1 LLTVAQFQFSFESN
15 FVVEIKKLS
24 SEETAPQ
31 SLSELLETEKA
42 LDTEI
47 ELLESRGYRVEDLDI
62 YIEKLHV
69 YNDLKD
75 LCQMLLGQLAVLQE
89 VTTRDLYKS
98 FDLIFDC
105 DYCPRGVDIEISFN
119 YPIDIKLQL
128 IDSRP
133 TVAFGERN
141 GVNVGYIVTEV
152 NGRPVASGGRV
163 ESAPGMFFNLFDYL
177 SDPNNFPLMMKFS
190 KPSLTANE
198 KIILSSMFHSFHAI
212 GAQLSP
218 CLGSGGICQLITDT
232 FRLQCFQSYTGLK
245 FLAICDL
252 CTGDLEPLLHR
263 LYELYS
269 DYALKNPFYSLDM
282 PIRCELFD
290 QASIANF
297 SYLTRLSSQCGY
309 LVLNDDG
316 AILASFG
323 DLLYDEVTANTIYKM
338 MTTPQSGTL
347 FRKLPWKMSS
357 IYVLSCKIFIH
368 FLLDVMNSVRQT
380 GERRNFRL
388 FYCWLI
394 LLILYLLSDIVTVF
408 YCNVSQSIFYDSCLL
423 EKESSMN
430 FTNNMKNIILPE
442 PCQASMH
449 EFVVFVPVR
458 VWDVDV
464 RDAIRRT
471 WMQNLNTDIRFK
483 MFFVLALPVIDSIHA
498 EAKLH
503 NDVLLIDV
511 VDSYFNISHKV
522 HQALQWIDQ
531 NCPKVK
537 YIIRV
542 DPDVVLFKDRL
553 MVYLEERWSPLIR
566 TVVGYCRRLNCV
578 VRMST
583 SKWCMPRHYFSPNIY
598 PPFCA
603 GYTYILT
610 ADLLKPI
617 LSHWPSSYFHLDDVL
632 VTGLLAGKVTNM
644 RMISEE
650 FLFDSEKPFDDF
662 PCHRRGPIVA
672 ASYPDVEQLIFRWFA
687 YQNRC
692 AHKPNTFSL
701 SIF

>member
-1 LLTVAQFQFSFESN
+1 MAIF
-15 FVVEIKKLS
+15 
-24 SEETAPQ
+24 
-31 SLSELLETEKA
+31 
-42 LDTEI
+42 
-47 ELLESRGYRVEDLDI
+47 
-62 YIEKLHV
+62 YIFII
-69 YNDLKD
+69 NRA
-75 LCQMLLGQLAVLQE
+75 G
-89 VTTRDLYKS
+89 S
-98 FDLIFDC
+98 LIFDC

-152 NGRPVASGGRV
+152 NGRPVRTGGRV
-163 ESAPGMFFNLFDYL
+163 ESAPGIFFNLFDYL

-190 KPSLTANE
+190 KPGLTANE

-232 FRLQCFQSYTGLK
+232 FRLQCFQSHTGLK

-252 CTGDLEPLLHR
+252 CTGDLQPLLHR

-297 SYLTRLSSQCGY
+297 SYLTRLPSQCGY

-316 AILASFG
+316 AILAS
-323 DLLYDEVTANTIYKM
+323 
-338 MTTPQSGTL
+338 
-347 FRKLPWKMSS
+347 
-357 IYVLSCKIFIH
+357 IF
-368 FLLDVMNSVRQT
+368 S
-380 GERRNFRL
+380 
-388 FYCWLI
+388 
-394 LLILYLLSDIVTVF
+394 
-408 YCNVSQSIFYDSCLL
+408 DSCLL
-423 EKESSMN
+423 EKESAMN

-442 PCQASMH
+442 PCQADVH
-449 EFVVFVPVR
+449 EFVLFVPVR
-458 VWDVDV
+458 VWNVDV

-471 WMQNLNTDIRFK
+471 WMQNLNKDIRFK
-483 MFFVLALPVIDSIHA
+483 IFFVLALPVIDSIHA

-537 YIIRV
+537 YVIRV

-553 MVYLEERWSPLIR
+553 MVYLEERWNPLIR
-566 TVVGYCRRLNCV
+566 TIVGYCRRLNCV

-583 SKWCMPRHYFSPNIY
+583 SKWCMPRHYFAPNIY

-632 VTGLLAGKVTNM
+632 VTGLLASKVTNM

-672 ASYPDVEQLIFRWFA
+672 ASYPDVEQFIFRWFA

>member
-1 LLTVAQFQFSFESN
+1 MQ
-15 FVVEIKKLS
+15 
-24 SEETAPQ
+24 
-31 SLSELLETEKA
+31 
-42 LDTEI
+42 
-47 ELLESRGYRVEDLDI
+47 
-62 YIEKLHV
+62 
-69 YNDLKD
+69 
-75 LCQMLLGQLAVLQE
+75 
-89 VTTRDLYKS
+89 
-98 FDLIFDC
+98 
-105 DYCPRGVDIEISFN
+105 
-119 YPIDIKLQL
+119 
-128 IDSRP
+128 
-133 TVAFGERN
+133 
-141 GVNVGYIVTEV
+141 
-152 NGRPVASGGRV
+152 
-163 ESAPGMFFNLFDYL
+163 
-177 SDPNNFPLMMKFS
+177 
-190 KPSLTANE
+190 
-198 KIILSSMFHSFHAI
+198 
-212 GAQLSP
+212 
-218 CLGSGGICQLITDT
+218 
-232 FRLQCFQSYTGLK
+232 
-245 FLAICDL
+245 
-252 CTGDLEPLLHR
+252 
-263 LYELYS
+263 
-269 DYALKNPFYSLDM
+269 
-282 PIRCELFD
+282 
-290 QASIANF
+290 SIANF
-297 SYLTRLSSQCGY
+297 SYLTRLPSQCGY

-338 MTTPQSGTL
+338 MITPQSGTL
-347 FRKLPWKMSS
+347 FRKLPWKMSIYFES
-357 IYVLSCKIFIH
+357 YYYSVVISSRKIFIVKFRNEPAAMRIYVLSCKIFIH
-368 FLLDVMNSVRQT
+368 ILLDVMNSVRQT

-394 LLILYLLSDIVTVF
+394 LFILYLLSDIVTVF
-408 YCNVSQSIFYDSCLL
+408 YCNVSQSIFSDSCLL
-423 EKESSMN
+423 EKESPMN

-442 PCQASMH
+442 PCQVDVH
-449 EFVVFVPVR
+449 EFVLFVPVR

-471 WMQNLNTDIRFK
+471 WMQNLNKDIRFK
-483 MFFVLALPVIDSIHA
+483 MFFVLALPVIDSIHE

-537 YIIRV
+537 YVIRV

-553 MVYLEERWSPLIR
+553 MVYLEERWNPLIR

-583 SKWCMPRHYFSPNIY
+583 SKWCMPRHYFAPNIY

-632 VTGLLAGKVTNM
+632 VTGLLASKVTNM

-672 ASYPDVEQLIFRWFA
+672 ASYPNVEQFIFRWFA